1 VLCWH
6 PFAGFTGLVAGPAVL
21 TALAVLRYRA
31 KEHETYHLDPKGVA
45 GTFEPLLVK
54 YIRAAEF
61 LITLASG
68 SIVLLAGSSFLH
80 NPGGHL
86 PWIFASPLLLL
97 GWSIVFGVTFIVWLI
112 FSYEEYQHGNPHTAK
127 VYTVSE
133 TLGFGSLGCFC
144 AGYILLIFLITR

>member
-1 VLCWH
+1 MVCWH
-6 PFAGFTGLVAGPAVL
+6 PFAGFTGLMAGPAIIAL
-21 TALAVLRYRA
+21 LAVQRYRA
-31 KEHETYHLDPKGVA
+31 KEHQSYNLDPKGEA
-45 GTFEPLLVK
+45 GAFEPLLAK
-54 YIRAAEF
+54 YVRAAEF
-61 LITLASG
+61 VITLASG

-86 PWIFASPLLLL
+86 PWVFASPLLLL
-97 GWSIVFGVTFIVWLI
+97 GWSIVFGVAFMVWLI

-133 TLGFGSLGCFC
+133 ALGFGSLACFC

>member
-6 PFAGFTGLVAGPAVL
+6 PFAGFTGLLAGPAVL
-21 TALAVLRYRA
+21 AALAVPRYRA

-54 YIRAAEF
+54 HIRAAEF
-61 LITLASG
+61 VITLASG

-86 PWIFASPLLLL
+86 PGYSRRRSFCSDGP
-97 GWSIVFGVTFIVWLI
+97 S
-112 FSYEEYQHGNPHTAK
+112 FSA
-127 VYTVSE
+127 
-133 TLGFGSLGCFC
+133 
-144 AGYILLIFLITR
+144 